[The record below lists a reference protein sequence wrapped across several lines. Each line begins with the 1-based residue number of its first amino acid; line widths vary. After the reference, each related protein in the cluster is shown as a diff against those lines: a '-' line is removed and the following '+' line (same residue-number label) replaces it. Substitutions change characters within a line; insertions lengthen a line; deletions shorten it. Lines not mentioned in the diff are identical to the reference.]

1 MHTPPV
7 ILIADDSPDFRAILA
22 EKLAASG
29 FLVAEAADGAEA
41 ARKAV
46 NLKPDLVIMDIM
58 MPNENGTEAV
68 LDIKRNLETKDIKI
82 VFFTNLSDPWP
93 GIKAKNPQ
101 VAKELGAADFI
112 TKSDDLDAMVAK
124 VRQLLAAD
132 IRGRDADVR

>member
-68 LDIKRNLETKDIKI
+68 LDIKRNFETKDIKI